1 MEWLKTFENY
11 GPVWLVLVLI
21 LAAVWKMIIW
31 LMAFIKEDRAQQA
44 IEREKWLCRL
54 EKLDDSIEKTATSID
69 KTTASID
76 NHDKRADERG
86 NHVRLEHEKMIANLE
101 EQGKTLLRING
112 YKAP

>member
-31 LMAFIKEDRAQQA
+31 LMAFIKEDRVQQA
-44 IEREKWLCRL
+44 LEREKWLCRL
-54 EKLDDSIEKTATSID
+54 EKLDDSIEKTANN
-69 KTTASID
+69 ID

-86 NHVRLEHEKMIANLE
+86 RYVREEHKQMIE
-101 EQGKTLLRING
+101 TLARING
-112 YKAP
+112 YKKDV

>member
-31 LMAFIKEDRAQQA
+31 LMAFIKEDRVQQA

-54 EKLDDSIEKTATSID
+54 EKLDDSIEKTANN
-69 KTTASID
+69 ID

-86 NHVRLEHEKMIANLE
+86 SYVRAEHKQMIE
-101 EQGKTLLRING
+101 TLARING
-112 YKAP
+112 YKKDV